1 MDEQRQT
8 HTKASYLAKRI
19 SLFLLNDIALV
30 VMMRREMLQKF
41 SFLYSHYYVIFYYIL
56 SKVFLFNK
64 IHNVLKFHK
73 NVAFNTKASEASL
86 TPQASHQNKNKMA
99 GNLKSTKDVQKSNC
113 NIFFAIL
120 DVLWGTRLD
129 VSRTD
134 GLSRLRW
141 GPNGNQIQREL
152 RRRLWMSSQW
162 DSCLSDTFWS
172 WRRQQHPCPCQR
184 GKILELWSPDSY

>member
-1 MDEQRQT
+1 MEKKLPNHQKKWTSRDRHT
-8 HTKASYLAKRI
+8 HEASYLAKRI

-99 GNLKSTKDVQKSNC
+99 GNLKSTKDVQK
-113 NIFFAIL
+113 
-120 DVLWGTRLD
+120 
-129 VSRTD
+129 
-134 GLSRLRW
+134 
-141 GPNGNQIQREL
+141 
-152 RRRLWMSSQW
+152 M
-162 DSCLSDTFWS
+162 
-172 WRRQQHPCPCQR
+172 
-184 GKILELWSPDSY
+184 